1 MLSVLFS
8 FSIFK
13 YFYVPK
19 ILKVFY
25 LRILLKFILLTVQI
39 LKRRQ
44 AFFLLC
50 LALCSM
56 HFGGFAQSALRSGTW
71 AKVSVT
77 ESGIY
82 KITYDDLTKW
92 GFSDISSVAV
102 YGNGAGPNSFI
113 NATEIPDTLHPIAIS
128 IVTGSDN
135 VFNSGDYILFY
146 GQSPDVWT
154 YDTNKKTFSHTKNRL
169 NDKNFYYI
177 TTNKKAAIISEAT
190 KSEGAT
196 TTSNSY
202 DNLQFYEK
210 DDVNP
215 ISSGQNYFESISTEK
230 TVQFSTPHALSGENA
245 SATIAFAARHSLQ
258 AIVNIT
264 INGEEMERMQ
274 FTSTTTSK
282 PYARLQTKSFS
293 FSPKEKNSIYLKLKY
308 SGASSR
314 GYLDYVE
321 LHTRCALQ
329 IDGNEQLIFRDAQS
343 ISNGTCSYS
352 IGSSSQKT
360 IWDITNPEQP
370 RAITSTFSNGQTQF
384 TADCSTLH
392 EFIAFSKEYKSVNFE
407 KIIDNQDI
415 LSNTNIDMLIIANP
429 MFNTQA
435 KQLADLHTTFDK
447 FACAVVSQ
455 EEICTEFAAG
465 RKDVAAL
472 RDYIR
477 YIYIRGG
484 KKLKYVL
491 LFGDGTFA
499 NKTID
504 INGPYILTFQTH
516 ETLNEDFSLCSDDF
530 FGMLNKNSGVKP
542 NDSFVGEMNVAIGRI
557 PVSTKSEAEHIT
569 NKIIQYTTNPLY
581 RGDWQNYLCFL
592 ADDANENQTTHMND
606 ADLLCKTIT
615 KSHPQF
621 NFEKIY
627 ADAYKQVRSSAGERY
642 PDVVKAINDRIQ
654 KGCLIFNYSGHG
666 NETRMMA
673 EYAVEATAVESWK
686 NTTKLPFFIA
696 AACNIAHFDYSGTS
710 LGEKLLTQKN
720 GGGIG
725 IISATRYSYASANY
739 ALCDNIY
746 KYIFDLDSLK
756 QPRTIGEAFLL
767 AKANTS
773 NDSYQNK
780 RVYILLGDP
789 ALRLAVPKY
798 SIVIDSINKTPFE
811 EFNDTIKALSTLQIS
826 GHIENTD
833 SQIDTEFNGTLSIKL
848 FDKLQS
854 ITTLGNDGNDV
865 LTFESYT
872 NTLFQG
878 MASVKNG
885 IFDFSANLPQDI
897 YYYNGKGKLSLY
909 ATNDSVQAAG
919 AYYDLLINES
929 LTSENDDFSGPAI
942 SMYLNEKTFSNGSMT
957 NQNPTLCIFVADSSG
972 INISDASIGHSI
984 TLTIDG
990 DESNQ
995 ITLNDFYYA
1004 DLNTYASGSIQYKL
1018 QDLTEGEHTLTL
1030 SIWDSYNN
1038 HSESEINF
1046 YVVNSKDVTIKD
1058 VYNYPNPMKDITYFH
1073 YAHNQ
1078 AGYETKITIK
1088 IYDISGNL
1096 VRCLVAEKT
1105 SSGFLD
1111 NDLYWDG
1118 TSANGSQMQNGIY
1131 PYTIEIQTNTGETQ
1145 WSEQKILLVK

>member
-1 MLSVLFS
+1 M
-8 FSIFK
+8 
-13 YFYVPK
+13 PK

-25 LRILLKFILLTVQI
+25 LRILLNFILQIVRILT
-39 LKRRQ
+39 RHR
-44 AFFLLC
+44 AFFSTVT
-50 LALCSM
+50 ALFSM
-56 HFGGFAQSALRSGTW
+56 LTASFAQSALQSGTW

-82 KITYDDLTKW
+82 KITYEDLAKW
-92 GFSDISSVAV
+92 GFSDINSVAV
-102 YGNGAGPNSFI
+102 YGNGAGPNSLM
-113 NATEIPDTLHPIAIS
+113 NTADIPDTLHPIAIS
-128 IVTGSDN
+128 VVTGNDA

-146 GQSPDVWT
+146 GQSPNVWT
-154 YDTNKKTFSHTKNRL
+154 FDANQKTFSHIKNRL
-169 NDKNFYYI
+169 SDKNYYFI
-177 TTNKKAAIISEAT
+177 TTNKKTAIISE
-190 KSEGAT
+190 SESSDAAT
-196 TTSNSY
+196 TSSNSY

-215 ISSGQNYFESISTEK
+215 ISSGQNYFESVSSEK
-230 TVQFSTPHALSGENA
+230 SVQFSTPYALSNA
-245 SATIAFAARHSLQ
+245 TATIAFAARHSSQ
-258 AIVNIT
+258 ANVSVT
-264 INGEEMERMQ
+264 INDESMESLL
-274 FTSTTTSK
+274 FSPTNSNK
-282 PYARLQTKSFS
+282 PYARLLAKTFS
-293 FSPKEKNSIYLKLKY
+293 FSPKEKNSITLKLKY

-321 LHTRCALQ
+321 LRTRCALQ
-329 IDGNEQLIFRDAQS
+329 IDGNEQLIFRDVES
-343 ISNGTCSYS
+343 ISNGICSYT
-352 IGSSSQKT
+352 IRSSSSRT

-370 RAITSTFSNGQTQF
+370 IALKSSFTNGSTQF
-384 TADCSTLH
+384 SADCSTLH
-392 EFIAFSKEYKSVNFE
+392 EFIAFSKDFKSVNFE

-415 LSNTNIDMLIIANP
+415 LKNTNIDMLIIANP
-429 MFNTQA
+429 MFNEQA
-435 KQLADLHTTFDK
+435 NRLAQLHTTFDK
-447 FACAVVSQ
+447 FTCAVVSQ

-504 INGPYILTFQTH
+504 FNGPYIFTFQTK
-516 ETLNEDFSLCSDDF
+516 ETLNEDYSLCSDDF
-530 FGMLNKNSGVKP
+530 FGLLDKNSGVKS
-542 NDSFVGEMNVAIGRI
+542 NDTFVGELKVAIGRL
-557 PVSTKSEAEHIT
+557 PVTTKSEAEHIT
-569 NKIIQYTTNPLY
+569 DKIIQYSTNPLY

-606 ADLLCKTIT
+606 ADLLCTSIT
-615 KSHPQF
+615 KSYPQF
-621 NFEKIY
+621 NFDKIY

-696 AACNIAHFDYSGTS
+696 AACNIAHFDYNGTS

-739 ALCDNIY
+739 TLCDNIY
-746 KYIFDLDSLK
+746 KYIFDLDTLQ

-767 AKANTS
+767 AKANTA
-773 NDSYQNK
+773 NDMYQNK

-798 SIVIDSINKTPFE
+798 SIAIDSINNIPFA

-826 GHIENTD
+826 GHIETPD
-833 SQIDTEFNGTLSIKL
+833 AQIDDKYDGILSIKL
-848 FDKLQS
+848 FDKSQS
-854 ITTLGNDGNDV
+854 ITTLGNDKNDV
-865 LTFESYT
+865 ITFDSYT

-878 MASVKNG
+878 MASVQNG
-885 IFDFSANLPQDI
+885 RFSFSAILPQDI

-909 ATNDSVQAAG
+909 ATNDSIQAAG
-919 AYYDLLINES
+919 AFYDLLINES
-929 LTSENDDFSGPAI
+929 LTSEDDDFSGPTI
-942 SMYLNEKTFSNGSMT
+942 SMYLNEKNFTNGSMT
-957 NQNPTLCIFVADSSG
+957 NQNPTLRIFVTDSSG
-972 INISDASIGHSI
+972 INISNASIGHSI

-1004 DLNTYASGSIQYKL
+1004 DLNTYTSGSIEYKL
-1018 QDLTEGEHTLTL
+1018 LDLAEGEHTLTL
-1030 SIWDSYNN
+1030 TMWDSYNN
-1038 HSESEINF
+1038 PSEMEINF
-1046 YVVNSKDVTIKD
+1046 YVVNSKDVTIKN

-1073 YAHNQ
+1073 FAHNQ
-1078 AGYETKITIK
+1078 AGNEAKITIK
-1088 IYDISGNL
+1088 IYDLSGNL
-1096 VRCLVAEKT
+1096 VRSFVTEKT
-1105 SSGFLD
+1105 ASGFLD
-1111 NDLYWDG
+1111 TELFWDG
-1118 TSANGSQMQNGIY
+1118 KSANGSQMQNGIY